1 VAVAFVSLLGLAE
14 TVKVTEVPSSYF
26 ADTYFAPRP
35 WSERLINLKLNARRL
50 NRMRDWRT
58 CLEEYSQV
66 FKSEL
71 DAEI

>member
-1 VAVAFVSLLGLAE
+1 
-14 TVKVTEVPSSYF
+14 VPSSYF

-50 NRMRDWRT
+50 NRMRDWRA